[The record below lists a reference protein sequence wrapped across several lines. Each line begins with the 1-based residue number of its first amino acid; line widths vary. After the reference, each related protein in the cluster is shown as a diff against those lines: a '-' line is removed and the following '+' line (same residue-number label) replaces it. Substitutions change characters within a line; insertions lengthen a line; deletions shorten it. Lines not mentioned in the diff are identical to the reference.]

1 MKSGRFI
8 SLEGIDFVGKTP
20 FAEWL
25 RRDLTAQGYE
35 AVLTRDPPYFLSPW
49 DHFYEFFERGEGITK
64 LAEAVLLL
72 TARLDNSER
81 EILGALERNAI
92 VIADRYIDSWF
103 AYQSIRLSPYFGG
116 ETQAFEFLI
125 QLNEL
130 LVAKRL
136 LIEPD
141 LTVWLSDDPYRT
153 IKRAEYEQKISKY
166 ENLPMQLKVETQ
178 YGIIHKRFP
187 QRIMKVDIRGKEI
200 PEAYP
205 LVKIAVFNALGLPS
219 AGTADLQKGSGQSKI
234 LYMYPEFFA
243 TKNENKLR
251 EVNEILGRSLEQ
263 ISVELFEPQGVKVED
278 VVREKAEDAFHKTGK
293 FVLVEDTS
301 LEFVAWNGL
310 PGTLIKWFLDT
321 IGNEGI
327 LKLLVG
333 ETNRKAIAKTA
344 VGFFDGAQARMFVGE
359 ISGTIP
365 KTVRGTGGFGWDPI
379 FIPDGYEKSFAE
391 MTSAEKNAIS
401 MRKLALERMKSELK

>member
-1 MKSGRFI
+1 MKRGRFI

-20 FAEWL
+20 FADWL
-25 RRDLTAQGYE
+25 QRDLTAQGYE
-35 AVLTRDPPYFLSPW
+35 VVLTRDPPYFLSPW
-49 DHFYEFFERGEGITK
+49 DQFSEFFERGESITK

-72 TARLDNSER
+72 AARLDNSER
-81 EILGALERNAI
+81 KILGALAQNAI

-103 AYQSIRLSPYFGG
+103 VYQSIRLAPYFGG
-116 ETQAFEFLI
+116 ETQALEFLI
-125 QLNEL
+125 QLNES
-130 LVAKRL
+130 LVSKRL

-153 IKRAEYEQKISKY
+153 IKRAEHERKISKY
-166 ENLPMQLKVETQ
+166 ENLPMQLKVETR
-178 YGIIHKRFP
+178 YGTIHECFT
-187 QRIMKVDIRGKEI
+187 QRIIKVDIRGKEI

-205 LVKIAVFNALGLPS
+205 LVKMAVFNALGSSSTGIAELP
-219 AGTADLQKGSGQSKI
+219 KNSGYSRMI
-234 LYMYPEFFA
+234 YMYPEFFA

-251 EVNEILGRSLEQ
+251 EVGEILGRSLEQ

-278 VVREKAEDAFHKTGK
+278 VVREKAENAFHKTGK
-293 FVLVEDTS
+293 FVLVEDTG

-310 PGTLIKWFLDT
+310 PGALIKWFLDT
-321 IGNEGI
+321 AGNEGI
-327 LKLLVG
+327 LKMFSG

-344 VGFFDGAQARMFVGE
+344 VGFFDGAQARVFVGE

-365 KTVRGTGGFGWDPI
+365 ETVRGTGGFGWDPI
-379 FIPDGYEKSFAE
+379 FVPDGYKKSFAE

-401 MRKLALERMKSELK
+401 MRKLALERMKAELK